1 MTTAV
6 PNKVSPVPNK
16 VSPDHT
22 KDGLLLFP
30 YTCDE
35 LGVELSCWFEHEAAE
50 RGARS
55 RSGEQLE
62 PDYPA
67 TWALYHVYLP
77 NSDVDIAPVLS
88 SDVAKEIEDWVADQA
103 DEEWRASAEDAA
115 IDRFIDS
122 KEY

>member
-1 MTTAV
+1 MTT
-6 PNKVSPVPNK
+6 
-16 VSPDHT
+16 PDHT
-22 KDGLLLFP
+22 KDGLLLFN

-35 LGVELSCWFEHEAAE
+35 LGVDLACWFEYEAAE

-55 RSGEQLE
+55 RNGEQLE

-88 SDVAKEIEDWVADQA
+88 SDTAKEIEDWVADQA
-103 DEEWRASAEDAA
+103 DEDYQESLDDVA
-115 IDRFIDS
+115 ISRYIDS
-122 KEY
+122 KDD